1 MDYQLFQW
9 INHFEGQYFW
19 WDHFFESLTS
29 YGPYVYI
36 AILFILAIR
45 PSSRLAAVN
54 GFLTAIFA
62 IGVNFSIGLFTYRP
76 RPFVAH
82 HVHMLL
88 PHVADSSF
96 PSDHT
101 TGSMAIALAIC
112 FYNRKLGIPL
122 ILVALLIG
130 FSRIYVGHHYPTDVL
145 GGILIGAV
153 TAFLIY
159 QLGIGQKILEKIPFS
174 QKQIPSESL

>member
-9 INHFEGQYFW
+9 INHFAGQNFW

-29 YGPYVYI
+29 YGPYLYI
-36 AILFILAIR
+36 AVLLILAIR
-45 PSSRLAAVN
+45 PSSRLAAIN
-54 GFLTAIFA
+54 GFLTASLA
-62 IGVNFSIGLFTYRP
+62 IGVNFLIGLVFYRP

-101 TGSMAIALAIC
+101 TGSIAIALAIW

-122 ILVALLIG
+122 ILMALFIG

-145 GGILIGAV
+145 GGILIGTVVAILV
-153 TAFLIY
+153 NK
-159 QLGIGQKILEKIPFS
+159 LGIGQKILERIPFG
-174 QKQIPSESL
+174 QKQSPSESL